1 MSSSFGRNHPGYLV
15 TNAKN
20 NLSERSVGVC
30 SSLGSSHV
38 TGAMFRAALWL
49 RGRACKPRESP
60 ALPAPRHP
68 GSRQAGGMLLEICT
82 EMLLVAC
89 FTRLCCFINS
99 LHSAQRLLEL
109 VLWEDLWFFFFFH
122 VLPLLHY
129 GLSFSGYRKYICTG
143 GKRSRKTGKSEG
155 LAEMQ
160 AMTEVFQDCFQ
171 DVDIRVPQALMF
183 PVFFLRVKHWHS
195 WKSRSVPSDWPCSQ
209 EVFAPR
215 VPLRRSSRIKI
226 RRKDKAQGL
235 LMPPSDE
242 SV

>member
-15 TNAKN
+15 TDAKN
-20 NLSERSVGVC
+20 NPSERSVGIC
-30 SSLGSSHV
+30 SSLGSLHV
-38 TGAMFRAALWL
+38 TGAMFRAALRL
-49 RGRACKPRESP
+49 RGRVCKPRESP

-68 GSRQAGGMLLEICT
+68 GSRWAGGMLLEMCT
-82 EMLLVAC
+82 GMLLVVC
-89 FTRLCCFINS
+89 FMRLCYFINS

-109 VLWEDLWFFFFFH
+109 VLWEDLWFFFFH

-129 GLSFSGYRKYICTG
+129 GLSFSGYRRYIHTG
-143 GKRSRKTGKSEG
+143 GKRSRNTGKSEG
-155 LAEMQ
+155 LGEMQ
-160 AMTEVFQDCFQ
+160 AMAEVFQDCFQ
-171 DVDIRVPQALMF
+171 DVDIQVPQALMF
-183 PVFFLRVKHWHS
+183 PVPFLRVKHWHS

-215 VPLRRSSRIKI
+215 VPLRQSSRIKI

-235 LMPPSDE
+235 LTPPSDE